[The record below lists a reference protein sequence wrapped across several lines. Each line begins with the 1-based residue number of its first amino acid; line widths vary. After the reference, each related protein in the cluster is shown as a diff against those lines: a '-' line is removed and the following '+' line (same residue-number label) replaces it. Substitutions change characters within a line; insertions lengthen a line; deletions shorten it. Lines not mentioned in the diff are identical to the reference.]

1 MTKLY
6 EVLSEKVTGIELGE
20 RILVPY
26 RGKNVPFRIW
36 RIGYDYLGRRF
47 IDIRLDDM
55 RVAHELFQKMNK
67 KWEVHYLQDTD
78 LYKFL
83 KEEESRFGA
92 VVVRAA
98 APRRVLELVQLE
110 SEHTRARYEMIQ
122 LGKLWLPSIGEL
134 FGSIFGESNDG
145 PSLDKEVRTLTVL
158 PPYEVWTRSFLTKS
172 RVGIVF
178 TAYGCGGHIIK
189 NSYANVQERRYM
201 LPCMRFFV

>member
-6 EVLSEKVTGIELGE
+6 EVLAKKVAGIEIGE

-26 RGKNVPFRIW
+26 RGKNVQFRIW
-36 RIGYDYLGRRF
+36 RTGHDHLGRRF

-55 RVAHELFQKMNK
+55 RVAHELVQRMNK
-67 KWEVHYLQDTD
+67 RWKVHYLQDTD

-83 KEEESRFGA
+83 KEEESRLGA
-92 VVVRAA
+92 EVIRAA

-122 LGKLWLPSIGEL
+122 LGKLWLPSISEL

-145 PSLDKEVRTLTVL
+145 PCLDKEVKTLTSL
-158 PPYEVWTRSFLTKS
+158 PPYEIWTRSFLMTC
-172 RVGIVF
+172 RGGIVF
-178 TAYGCGGHIIK
+178 TAYGCGGHVIK
-189 NSYANVQERRYM
+189 NGYSNMQDRRYV